1 MTACVVISVNTNSL
15 FLIHWE
21 QDPNINV
28 LYHDGQ
34 ICGGCSEMKK
44 LLIIIV
50 FLCLCLCVHLP
61 AANIVIQ
68 TEPATTAST
77 PGSNVSR
84 FNTEQDNRKRTMGS
98 STAEGPA
105 AKKPWMEK

>member
-1 MTACVVISVNTNSL
+1 MKDKAPEVSVSL
-15 FLIHWE
+15 FSTHTLTQTFNKSIGYYV
-21 QDPNINV
+21 NIQ
-28 LYHDGQ
+28 LEARFGQ
-34 ICGGCSEMKK
+34 ICGGCNEM
-44 LLIIIV
+44 
-50 FLCLCLCVHLP
+50 FLCACVSVHLQ